1 MTVIVGAHAG
11 DGVVNA
17 VGVIMSGIVTV
28 VVGICIGMG
37 GVVVVVVG
45 IGIGMGGVVGGRCAW
60 CC

>member
-1 MTVIVGAHAG
+1 M
-11 DGVVNA
+11 VNA